1 MNVSGKYLKDESG
14 DTFSPITSVDTIFK
28 GNIKLLDLIY
38 PVGSYYE
45 TSDDSFDPNESW
57 GGVWSLDTDGTVLVS
72 EGLYDE
78 NTRVYQVGET
88 FGNQWI
94 SLTTQNLPA
103 HKHTINSHT
112 HSFSTTTGGGGYHSF
127 GMNTMASANTV
138 NFFGALSSG
147 LKRTHTD
154 SVNSYYSISGRTEKE
169 GALNLLTV
177 PNHTHTVSDTT
188 GGTSL
193 TTNSTGNGTN
203 INITQPSKVVCRW
216 HRTA

>member
-45 TSDDSFDPNESW
+45 TSDNSFDPNESW

-112 HSFSTTTGGGGYHSF
+112 HSFSTTTGGGG
-127 GMNTMASANTV
+127 
-138 NFFGALSSG
+138 LS
-147 LKRTHTD
+147 
-154 SVNSYYSISGRTEKE
+154 
-169 GALNLLTV
+169 
-177 PNHTHTVSDTT
+177 
-188 GGTSL
+188 
-193 TTNSTGNGTN
+193 
-203 INITQPSKVVCRW
+203 
-216 HRTA
+216 